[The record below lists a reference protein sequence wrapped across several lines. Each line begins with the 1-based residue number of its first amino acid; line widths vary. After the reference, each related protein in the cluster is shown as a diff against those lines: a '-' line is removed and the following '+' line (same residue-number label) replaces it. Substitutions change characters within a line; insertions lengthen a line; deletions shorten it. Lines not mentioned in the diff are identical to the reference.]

1 MTSIYLETVFC
12 VLLPPVRI
20 TVSVSGSG
28 MEQAHLSNHCLLYR
42 YHTGL
47 ASPCEVLHPED
58 QLPLPPP
65 HPLGGV
71 GCRPGAAQQQ
81 AAPGLAPADVPAP
94 PLLHHT
100 LLRHPG
106 PDLGAELG
114 TAATQW
120 ILIYLSINPYTF
132 ICISIP
138 VSGVGVDAPAEQQ
151 AGVGGVEG
159 VVPPVLGQP
168 GQLARGVGGGAE
180 HLHRAPR
187 TPATRHH
194 DGCSRIGI
202 FGETMIPHHRHLMWS
217 RAAGAGVRVF
227 QRSSFSP
234 NCYCLRN
241 VGLFFCAQVLSCLL
255 LTSRGYVNEDS
266 S

>member
-1 MTSIYLETVFC
+1 MLLLSSVSIWKKNLSIYT
-12 VLLPPVRI
+12 
-20 TVSVSGSG
+20 
-28 MEQAHLSNHCLLYR
+28 Y
-42 YHTGL
+42 
-47 ASPCEVLHPED
+47 
-58 QLPLPPP
+58 
-65 HPLGGV
+65 
-71 GCRPGAAQQQ
+71 
-81 AAPGLAPADVPAP
+81 
-94 PLLHHT
+94 
-100 LLRHPG
+100 
-106 PDLGAELG
+106 
-114 TAATQW
+114 
-120 ILIYLSINPYTF
+120 IYL
-132 ICISIP
+132 SIP

-194 DGCSRIGI
+194 DGCSRIGS
-202 FGETMIPHHRHLMWS
+202 FGTTMIPHHRHLMWS

-241 VGLFFCAQVLSCLL
+241 VGLFFLCTGLILSAIYF
-255 LTSRGYVNEDS
+255 TWI
-266 S
+266 

>member
-1 MTSIYLETVFC
+1 MFI
-12 VLLPPVRI
+12 
-20 TVSVSGSG
+20 
-28 MEQAHLSNHCLLYR
+28 AR

-47 ASPCEVLHPED
+47 VSPGEVLHPEG
-58 QLPLPPP
+58 QLPIPLSLPLPLP

-71 GCRPGAAQQQ
+71 GCWPGSAQQQ
-81 AAPGLAPADVPAP
+81 AAPGLGPAAVPAP
-94 PLLHHT
+94 PLLHHS

-106 PDLGAELG
+106 PGLGAELG

-151 AGVGGVEG
+151 AGVRGVEG

-187 TPATRHH
+187 TPATRYH

-241 VGLFFCAQVLSCLL
+241 VGLFFLCTGLIFAATYFMWICK
-255 LTSRGYVNEDS
+255 
-266 S
+266 